1 MDLVTLEFFDRGGVV
16 HFTYREEVRF
26 EWGYRAYVASGA
38 VPAEIAAQGVEAVK
52 VYVDEQIRQIVGSKK
67 ERDRIFDEN
76 RRALNVSISY
86 EHHGVLLE
94 GRVVCRDDELMVDL
108 ETPVQGSEFLA
119 WGSSRAEG
127 HKVWAEP
134 GITLTEEAIGCA
146 RSQLVAIY
154 KRVTSPVK
162 DLVKRLNEK

>member
-1 MDLVTLEFFDRGGVV
+1 MDLITLEFFDRGGII
-16 HFTYREEVRF
+16 HYTYREEVRF
-26 EWGYRAYVASGA
+26 EWGYRAYAASGA

-52 VYVDEQIRQIVGSKK
+52 VYVDEQIQQIIGSKK

-76 RRALNVSISY
+76 RRAFNMPLSC

-94 GRVVCRDDELMVDL
+94 GRVMCRDDELMVDL

-119 WGSSRAEG
+119 WGSSRAGG
-127 HKVWAEP
+127 HKIWAEP
-134 GITLTEEAIGCA
+134 GITLTEEAIACA
-146 RSQLVAIY
+146 KRQLVEIY